1 MRKKRKGS
9 CLKALLIFLFVIVLL
24 LGSVVL
30 LLKYCVSGGSVDS
43 VATSFT
49 ARNADEAIRQLEKM
63 SDEFGY
69 ENALSELTEKSTT
82 VIDGDSYYR
91 LQQNYQGVPVYG
103 STVVCVTDENGK
115 VISVTGNV
123 VDIETSSG
131 IMPTVSKDDVNE
143 SIHNYLEVRIGA
155 DGSHAEIVSLDN
167 KALCI
172 YALDDNGEHRLAYC
186 LNLGIYEF
194 VIDAHTAEVLCC
206 TQTIYE
212 EITSSIG
219 YAASD
224 VDRNN
229 GFSIEKRG
237 EHYYV
242 MSDSSRGLA
251 VYTFNG
257 RISKDDKGFWEDRAT
272 LVESTD
278 VIFGNTEA
286 ESALE
291 YEEGAELLLN
301 VTAIHDYFT
310 SLGFSSLASDTRLYY
325 NDGYDSG
332 ENALGGKVDGH
343 GVISMGAETG
353 VRCIDVIAHEY
364 THFVSRELVGW
375 IGNCENGALNEAMS
389 DIFGEIIES
398 KVTGKEIDWM
408 MDEYRNIKEPFWLRN
423 PIVYKGVYWQETS
436 DPSKDNDYGYVHNN
450 STVISHSAYL
460 MWNGIDG
467 NASKKIDTDKLAKLW
482 YRAMLMMP
490 SDCDFS
496 TCRQMVEWAALSV
509 DGMSDAQRQCIAEAF
524 DTVGIYAAKLSPEI
538 LIDCDQNVT
547 PDAVLKV
554 YNVDGKLH
562 PRYTVEIT
570 GTIAEHELS
579 YSTNIISDVGFYYE
593 STKTILS
600 AEPFE
605 LNLPDGYYT
614 FKITDKNNPQ
624 YEYIFTVSVSDQG
637 TEKDIKLHTDFED
650 RLLVHIT
657 GTEPED
663 EENGDAPFSVYE
675 IAESVTGLHCEWAV
689 GGDFDDDGSDEIYA
703 LLCTSSSDYSDGQ
716 LWHFTSTENRCIFY
730 IDEAEFEMICDTVKT
745 TPDWLAVEIIDAVD
759 NIDEFISDIERH
771 YF

>member
-1 MRKKRKGS
+1 MQKKRKGS
-9 CLKALLIFLFVIVLL
+9 CLKALVIFLFVIILL
-24 LGSVVL
+24 LGGAVL
-30 LLKYCVSGGSVDS
+30 LLKHFISGGSVDV

-49 ARNADEAIRQLEKM
+49 AHNADEAIRQLEKL

-69 ENALSELTEKSTT
+69 ENALSELTEKNTTT
-82 VIDGDSYYR
+82 VDGDNYYR

-103 STVVCVTDENGK
+103 KTVVCVTDENGE

-123 VDIETSSG
+123 VDIEISSD
-131 IMPTVSKDDVNE
+131 ITPTVSKDDINE
-143 SIHNYLEVRIGA
+143 SINNYLAVRIGA
-155 DGSHAEIVSLDN
+155 DGSDAEILSLD
-167 KALCI
+167 KEALCV
-172 YALDDNGEHRLAYC
+172 YVLDDNGEHRLAYC
-186 LNLGIYEF
+186 LNWGIYEF
-194 VIDAHTAEVLCC
+194 VIDAHTAEVLFC

-224 VDRNN
+224 VDKNN

-237 EHYYV
+237 EYYYV
-242 MSDSSRGLA
+242 MSDSNRGLA
-251 VYTFNG
+251 VYTFNR
-257 RISKDDKGFWEDRAT
+257 RISKDDKGFWGDRAT

-301 VTAIHDYFT
+301 VTAIHDCFT
-310 SLGFSSLASDTRLYY
+310 SLGFSSLASETRLYY

-332 ENALGGKVDGH
+332 KNALGGKVDGH

-398 KVTGKEIDWM
+398 KVTGNEIDWM
-408 MDEYRNIKEPFWLRN
+408 MDEYRNIKEPYLLGN
-423 PIVYKGVYWQETS
+423 PIVYKGVDWQETS
-436 DPSKDNDYGYVHNN
+436 NPSKNNDYGYVHSN

-467 NASKKIDTDKLAKLW
+467 NASKRIDADKLAKLW
-482 YRAMLMMP
+482 YRAMQMMP
-490 SDCDFS
+490 ADCDFS
-496 TCRQMVEWAALSV
+496 TCRQMVEWAALAV
-509 DGMSDAQRQCIAEAF
+509 DGMTDAQRQCIAEAF
-524 DTVGIYAAKLSPEI
+524 DAVGIYAAELSPEI
-538 LIDCDQNVT
+538 LIDCDQNVI
-547 PDAVLKV
+547 PDAVLNV

-562 PRYTVEIT
+562 PRYTIEIT

-579 YSTNIISDVGFYYE
+579 YSTNIISDVGFSYE
-593 STKTILS
+593 STKTVLS
-600 AEPFE
+600 AKSFH
-605 LNLPDGYYT
+605 LDLPDGYYT

-637 TEKDIKLHTDFED
+637 TEDIIELHTDFED

-657 GTEPED
+657 ETEPED
-663 EENGDAPFSVYE
+663 GENDDVPSSVYE

-703 LLCTSSSDYSDGQ
+703 LLCTSSSDYSNGQ
-716 LWHFTSTENRCIFY
+716 LWHFTSTENRCVFY
-730 IDEAEFEMICDTVKT
+730 IEEAEFEMICDITKT
-745 TPDWLAVEIIDAVD
+745 IPDWLAVEVIDSVD
-759 NIDEFISDIERH
+759 NIDEFISDLERR